1 MARVLVVD
9 DNPLN
14 ANLAKLQL
22 QRAGHAVETAPGA
35 QALAQAIDGRRFHVN
50 LIPVNRIEG
59 APFDVVVTD
68 ISMPGMSGIDLLDAI
83 RANTAHAEL
92 RVVAHTAFAMP
103 AQQSQF
109 LRAGFDAI
117 VVKPSTR
124 DQLVG
129 AIEVALG
136 PRSRAPAP

>member
-35 QALAQAIDGRRFHVN
+35 QAALA
-50 LIPVNRIEG
+50 RIEG

-68 ISMPGMSGIDLLDAI
+68 ISMRGMSGIDLLDAI

>member
-1 MARVLVVD
+1 MARGLVVD

-35 QALAQAIDGRRFHVN
+35 QAALA
-50 LIPVNRIEG
+50 RIEG

>member
-22 QRAGHAVETAPGA
+22 QRAGHAVDTAPGA
-35 QALAQAIDGRRFHVN
+35 QAALA
-50 LIPVNRIEG
+50 RIEG
-59 APFDVVVTD
+59 AAFDVVVTD
-68 ISMPGMSGIDLLDAI
+68 ISMPGMSGLDLLDAI
-83 RANTAHAEL
+83 RANAGLADL

-109 LRAGFDAI
+109 RRAGFDAI
-117 VVKPSTR
+117 VIKPSTR

-129 AIEVALG
+129 AIEVALR
-136 PRSRAPAP
+136 PRSGAPAS

>member
-35 QALAQAIDGRRFHVN
+35 QAALA
-50 LIPVNRIEG
+50 RIEG

-83 RANTAHAEL
+83 RANTAHAGL

>member
-35 QALAQAIDGRRFHVN
+35 QAALA
-50 LIPVNRIEG
+50 RIEG

>member
-35 QALAQAIDGRRFHVN
+35 QAALA
-50 LIPVNRIEG
+50 RIEG
-59 APFDVVVTD
+59 APFDVVETD